1 MAMMPN
7 TWIGLELN
15 LSATT
20 ASGNDLE
27 VLLAHCGCIDL
38 LNIESPYRDTL
49 ILALNSLNQKKKRTA
64 I

>member
-1 MAMMPN
+1 MSI
-7 TWIGLELN
+7 TWIGLDLN
-15 LSATT
+15 SRAII
-20 ASGNDLE
+20 ASGKDLE